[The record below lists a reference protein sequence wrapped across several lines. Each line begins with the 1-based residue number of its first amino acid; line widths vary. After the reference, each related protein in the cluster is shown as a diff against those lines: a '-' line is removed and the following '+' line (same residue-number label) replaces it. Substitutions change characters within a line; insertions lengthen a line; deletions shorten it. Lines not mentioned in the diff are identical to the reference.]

1 MSMAGFPQ
9 MASLHPAYARSPEP
23 HTGPGDPRPG
33 TTPLHLHSHGRFRC
47 VVPPSGHD
55 SAASSYAAL
64 VPDHSELP
72 EVPAPLWPERVDEH
86 RYTVANTG
94 DAGQRDVVFG
104 GQLLAQAIVVT
115 SLRHPGKDV
124 RSIQADL
131 RAAPVASTRARSLL
145 IDPMHDGRSF
155 ASDTVTA
162 WQGERLCARFIVLLD
177 ADEPDVV
184 RHDVTMPRV
193 PGPDD
198 AAPSGPGGL
207 VYPGADVRIVDDV
220 DLWNVDAPVGPAET
234 FLWTRAPSLPD
245 DPRGAPG
252 RARVGDR
259 RVPDRH
265 RPATPCRHQPGRR
278 PPRALDRGGGAHHR
292 VPRAVPRRRVAA
304 ARAREPVRRPWP
316 LVRDGRRVHR
326 GRRATSPPTCRPT

>member
-1 MSMAGFPQ
+1 M
-9 MASLHPAYARSPEP
+9 
-23 HTGPGDPRPG
+23 
-33 TTPLHLHSHGRFRC
+33 
-47 VVPPSGHD
+47 
-55 SAASSYAAL
+55 
-64 VPDHSELP
+64 PDHSELP

-86 RYTVANTG
+86 RYAVANTG

-124 RSIQADL
+124 RSIQAVFARPGRID
-131 RAAPVASTRARSLL
+131 ASTELL
-145 IDPMHDGRSF
+145 IDPMHDGRTF

-162 WQGERLCARFIVLLD
+162 WQGDRLCARFIVLLD

-245 DPRGAPG
+245 TPAVHQAALAWATDGFLIGTALRPHAGINQDDAHRGLSTG
-252 RARVGDR
+252 V
-259 RVPDRH
+259 V
-265 RPATPCRHQPGRR
+265 
-278 PPRALDRGGGAHHR
+278 GAHHR

-304 ARAREPVRRPWP
+304 ARARVPVRRPWP

-326 GRRATSPPTCRPT
+326 GRALRRLVRADQHDPLLRRPVAGRRQRGTGR